1 MEKKLI
7 RHTLFWAIVLGL
19 LFVGRA
25 FALPCL
31 RVNKYITLPKGT
43 VEGRLDN
50 GLRYIILPNEL
61 PSHNIEV
68 RMVMNVGSLQEE
80 NDQRGG
86 AHFLEHSAFIG
97 TKHFPQ
103 RTLIDYFERQGMKF
117 GRDINAFTGF
127 DRTIYWLS
135 LPHHSENDGVLDT
148 TFLALR
154 DWLCDLSFDDE
165 RVKKE
170 RGVIVE
176 ELRGYQQNDDFYSLK
191 MGQNRY
197 ADRIPLGTERDIN
210 SIDSDR
216 LKAFYKR
223 WYTPSHA
230 TVLVI
235 GQVNV
240 AKIVEKM
247 RKTVGTIPAKADK
260 KPFKKLPMTYAKGAA
275 WMQLSDSMQRENKI
289 ELIIPHPTI
298 VEKTLQDAVNKQ
310 RMRML
315 AQCLSERFA
324 AYSIRCNVSNDWY
337 LADKDHFVLSFRGAS
352 SALLAQ
358 QLAAASYE
366 CRRLLQRGVGQDELQ
381 QLIHTRLVHLLPDT
395 TQQLSSDLCDDFIDY
410 ITAGDRPL
418 WHPDDV
424 EWVRS
429 QVKMTTSLQLQEC
442 LKSILKAM
450 KRSRL
455 YAYTYVADNANA
467 PLLNAKQADLA
478 WKQGWKR
485 PLESYVYRQ
494 KEQPKEETLNLPLC
508 LKQAPTFTN
517 ASIENR
523 KKWPELGIEEIQLTN
538 GIKLLVRPT
547 LDEDST
553 IYLAAVGRGG
563 TADLSPQMQLKVHDA
578 VSYVDMGGLAKVS
591 CDTLLTVMTQQ
602 QLSMTVGEDAYWHQL
617 LASAPAKSATELFNL
632 AYEKLCFPGV
642 NREDFAETVA
652 SELESVG
659 KETLLDR
666 LLAHDPDR
674 LMTNTIDSLVGNI
687 AAGSEQ
693 LITKEALQAL
703 NIDTLTNYYK
713 RLFGN
718 PSELTIILTGNFNA
732 AHVVPKAIATFA
744 QMQVPHSPLPLN
756 NAPFAAKKQK
766 FLKGFEG
773 GNDHQTVANYIFAGN
788 YTPSLQATLSMKLIR
803 DVLQD
808 RVLKVLRE
816 GENIVYSPYVDLY
829 YNGVPQQKYHF
840 VINLSLK
847 DENLQRAEILLQSIL
862 KDLKEKPVSTTEL
875 DKLKRSFL
883 VTKDKVL
890 TDKAP
895 SEWKTAL
902 MSLVK
907 NGESLHDFNDYAAC
921 LNGITPAMVQKMI
934 SEMLDWNHRMV
945 VFKSQK

>member
-7 RHTLFWAIVLGL
+7 RHSLFWAIVLGL

-61 PSHNIEV
+61 PRHNIEV
-68 RMVMNVGSLQEE
+68 RMVMDVGSLQEE

-97 TKHFPQ
+97 TKHFPE
-103 RTLIDYFERQGMKF
+103 RTLIDYFEQQGMKF

-135 LPHHSENDGVLDT
+135 LPHHSENDGMLDT

-154 DWLCDLSFDDE
+154 DWLCDLSFDNE

-197 ADRIPLGTERDIN
+197 ADRIPLGTQRDIN

-240 AKIVEKM
+240 AEIVEKM

-260 KPFKKLPMTYAKGAA
+260 KPSKQLPMTYAKGAA

-315 AQCLSERFA
+315 VQCLSERFA
-324 AYSIRCNVSNDWY
+324 ADSIRCNVSNDWY

-352 SALLAQ
+352 SSQLTQ

-366 CRRLLQRGVGQDELQ
+366 CRRLLQRGVGQNELQ

-395 TQQLSSDLCDDFIDY
+395 TQQLSADLCDDFIDY

-455 YAYTYVADNANA
+455 YAYTHVADSANA
-467 PLLNAKQADLA
+467 PLLNVKQADLA

-494 KEQPKEETLNLPLC
+494 KAQPKEETLNLPLC

-523 KKWPELGIEEIQLTN
+523 KKWSELGVEEIQLTN

-617 LASAPAKSATELFNL
+617 LASAPAKKATALFDL
-632 AYEKLCFPGV
+632 TYEKLCFPGI

-652 SELESVG
+652 SELENVG

-666 LLAHDPDR
+666 LLAHDSDR
-674 LMTNTIDSLVGNI
+674 LMTNTIDSLVGNV
-687 AAGSEQ
+687 AAGSER
-693 LITKEALQAL
+693 LVTKATLQAL
-703 NIDTLTNYYK
+703 NIDTITNYYK

-718 PSELTIILTGNFNA
+718 PSGLTIILTGNFDA

-744 QMQVPHSPLPLN
+744 QMQVPQSPLPLN
-756 NAPFAAKKQK
+756 NAPFAAKKHK
-766 FLKGFEG
+766 FFKGFEG
-773 GNDHQTVANYIFAGN
+773 GNDHQTVAKYIFAGN

-808 RVLKVLRE
+808 CVLKVLRE

-847 DENLQRAEILLQSIL
+847 DENLQRAENLLQSIL
-862 KDLKEKPVSTTEL
+862 KDLKEKPVSTVEL

-921 LNGITPAMVQKMI
+921 LNGIMPAMVQKMI
-934 SEMLDWNHRMV
+934 SEILNWNHRMV

>member
-7 RHTLFWAIVLGL
+7 RHSLFWAIVLGL

-61 PSHNIEV
+61 PRHNIEV

-80 NDQRGG
+80 NNQRGG

-103 RTLIDYFERQGMKF
+103 RTLIDYFEQQGMKF

-154 DWLCDLSFDDE
+154 DWLCDLSFDNE

-176 ELRGYQQNDDFYSLK
+176 ELRDYQQNDDFYSLK

-240 AKIVEKM
+240 AEIVEKL

-260 KPFKKLPMTYAKGAA
+260 KSFKPLPMTYAKGAA
-275 WMQLSDSMQRENKI
+275 WMQLPDSMQRENKI

-315 AQCLSERFA
+315 VQCLSNRLA
-324 AYSIRCNVSNDWY
+324 ADSVHGDVSNNWY
-337 LADKDHFVLSFRGAS
+337 LADKDHFVVALRGAS
-352 SALLAQ
+352 ANHLAQ
-358 QLAAASYE
+358 QLAGVGNE
-366 CRRLLQRGVGQDELQ
+366 CRRLLQLPLDANELQ
-381 QLIHTRLVHLLPDT
+381 RLIDARLAQLQPDT
-395 TQQLSSDLCDDFIDY
+395 TQHLSADLCDDFIDY

-418 WHPDDV
+418 RDANDV
-424 EWVRS
+424 EWVRK
-429 QVKMTTSLQLQEC
+429 QVAATTSRQLQTL
-442 LKSILKAM
+442 LKRLLRAM

-455 YAYTYVADNANA
+455 YAYTVATGGQNDT
-467 PLLNAKQADLA
+467 LLTAQRADEA
-478 WKQGWKR
+478 WKQGWRR
-485 PLESYVYRQ
+485 PIVPYVDRHIVI
-494 KEQPKEETLNLPLC
+494 ENDTVALPLC
-508 LKQAPTFTN
+508 LKTPAKVKPGSVKSQH
-517 ASIENR
+517 R
-523 KKWPELGIEEIQLTN
+523 WPELGLNDVQLTN
-538 GIKLLVRPT
+538 GIRLLVRPT
-547 LDEDST
+547 MDEDHT
-553 IYLAAVGRGG
+553 LFLVAVGRGG
-563 TADLSPQMQLKVHDA
+563 TADLPPAALLKYHDA
-578 VSYVDMGGLAKVS
+578 VSYVDMGGLAKVTS
-591 CDTLLTVMTQQ
+591 DTLLSVMTQE
-602 QLSMTVGEDAYWHQL
+602 QLSMTVGEDAFWHQL
-617 LASAPAKSATELFNL
+617 LASSPAKKATELFNL
-632 AYEKLCFPGV
+632 VYEKLCFPGI
-642 NREDFAETVA
+642 NRQDFSECVA
-652 SELESVG
+652 NEQANAG
-659 KETLLDR
+659 KTTLLDR
-666 LLAHDPDR
+666 LLAHDADR
-674 LMTNTIDSLVGNI
+674 LMTNTIDSLVGDGGAMNKECAMK
-687 AAGSEQ
+687 AALE
-693 LITKEALQAL
+693 TL
-703 NIDTLTNYYK
+703 NIDTLTHYYK
-713 RLFGN
+713 RLFAN
-718 PSELTIILTGNFNA
+718 PSQLTIILTGNFDEGDVTA
-732 AHVVPKAIATFA
+732 KAIATFS
-744 QMQVPHSPLPLN
+744 QMVPQAEPLPRKEE
-756 NAPFAAKKQK
+756 PFRRENKV
-766 FLKGFEG
+766 FVKGFEG
-773 GNDHQTVANYIFAGN
+773 GNDHQTVAHYVFAGN
-788 YTPSLQATLSMKLIR
+788 YKPSLQASLTMKLMR

-808 RVLKVLRE
+808 RVLQVLRE
-816 GENIVYSPYVDLY
+816 RENIVYSPYVDIY
-829 YNGVPQQKYHF
+829 YSGIPQQKYHF
-840 VINLSLK
+840 MVTLSLK
-847 DENLQRAEILLQSIL
+847 DENRKRAEELLKGMLDEL
-862 KDLKEKPVSTTEL
+862 KTQPVCTAEL
-875 DKLKRSFL
+875 EKLKRSFL
-883 VTKDKVL
+883 VTKDKIL
-890 TDKAP
+890 NDKAP
-895 SEWKTAL
+895 AEWKTTL

-907 NGESLHDFNDYAAC
+907 NGELLSDFNDYGAC
-921 LNGITPAMVQKMI
+921 LGSITPEMVREMA
-934 SEMLDWNHRMV
+934 SSMLDWNRRIV
-945 VFKSQK
+945 VYKSQKQ

>member
-7 RHTLFWAIVLGL
+7 RHSLFWAIVLGL

-61 PSHNIEV
+61 PRHNIEV
-68 RMVMNVGSLQEE
+68 RMVMDVGSLQEE

-103 RTLIDYFERQGMKF
+103 RTLIDYFEQQGMKF

-154 DWLCDLSFDDE
+154 DWLCDLSFDNE

-210 SIDSDR
+210 SIDSYR

-240 AKIVEKM
+240 AEIVEKL

-260 KPFKKLPMTYAKGAA
+260 KSFKPLPMTYAKGAA
-275 WMQLSDSMQRENKI
+275 WMQLSDSMQR
-289 ELIIPHPTI
+289 
-298 VEKTLQDAVNKQ
+298 
-310 RMRML
+310 MRML
-315 AQCLSERFA
+315 VQCLSERFA
-324 AYSIRCNVSNDWY
+324 ADSIRCNVSNDWY

-352 SALLAQ
+352 SSQLTQ

-366 CRRLLQRGVGQDELQ
+366 CRRLLQCGVGQDELQ
-381 QLIHTRLVHLLPDT
+381 QLIHMRLVHLLPDT

-429 QVKMTTSLQLQEC
+429 QVKMTTTLQLQEY
-442 LKSILKAM
+442 LKSILKDM

-467 PLLNAKQADLA
+467 PLLNVKQADLA
-478 WKQGWKR
+478 WKQGWKH

-494 KEQPKEETLNLPLC
+494 KAQPKEETIKLPSC
-508 LKQAPTFTN
+508 LKQTPTFTN

-553 IYLAAVGRGG
+553 IYLATVGRGG

-578 VSYVDMGGLAKVS
+578 VRYVDMGGLAKVS

-602 QLSMTVGEDAYWHQL
+602 QLSMTVGEDTYWHQL
-617 LASAPAKSATELFNL
+617 LASAPAKSATALFNL

-652 SELESVG
+652 SELENVG

-666 LLAHDPDR
+666 LLAHDSDR
-674 LMTNTIDSLVGNI
+674 LMTNTIDSLVGNV
-687 AAGSEQ
+687 AAGSER
-693 LITKEALQAL
+693 LITKATLQAL

-713 RLFGN
+713 RLFAN
-718 PSELTIILTGNFNA
+718 PSGLTITLTGNFNA
-732 AHVVPKAIATFA
+732 AHVVPKAIATFT
-744 QMQVPHSPLPLN
+744 QMQVPQSPLPLN
-756 NAPFAAKKQK
+756 NSPFAAKKQK
-766 FLKGFEG
+766 FFKGFEG
-773 GNDHQTVANYIFAGN
+773 GNDHQTVANYVFAGN

-816 GENIVYSPYVDLY
+816 NENIVYSPYVDLY

-847 DENLQRAEILLQSIL
+847 DENRQRAEILLQSIL
-862 KDLKEKPVSTTEL
+862 KDLKEKPVSTAEL

-921 LNGITPAMVQKMI
+921 LNSITPAMVQRMI
-934 SEMLDWNHRMV
+934 SEMFDWNHRIV
-945 VFKSQK
+945 VYKSQK

>member
-61 PSHNIEV
+61 PRHNIEV

-80 NDQRGG
+80 NNQRGG

-97 TKHFPQ
+97 TKHFPE

-210 SIDSDR
+210 SIDSER

-240 AKIVEKM
+240 AEIVEKL
-247 RKTVGTIPAKADK
+247 RKTVGTIPAKVNK
-260 KPFKKLPMTYAKGAA
+260 KSFKPLPMTYAKGAA
-275 WMQLSDSMQRENKI
+275 WMQLPDSMQRENKI

-315 AQCLSERFA
+315 VQCLSNRLA
-324 AYSIRCNVSNDWY
+324 ADSVRGDVSNNWY
-337 LADKDHFVLSFRGAS
+337 LADKDHFVVALRGAS
-352 SALLAQ
+352 ANHLAQ
-358 QLAAASYE
+358 QLAGVGNE
-366 CRRLLQRGVGQDELQ
+366 CRRLLQLPLDANELQ
-381 QLIHTRLVHLLPDT
+381 RLIDARLAQLQPDT
-395 TQQLSSDLCDDFIDY
+395 TQHLSADLCDDFIDY

-418 WHPDDV
+418 RDANDV
-424 EWVRS
+424 EWVRK
-429 QVKMTTSLQLQEC
+429 QVAATTSWQLQTL
-442 LKSILKAM
+442 LKRLLRAM

-455 YAYTYVADNANA
+455 YAYTVATGGQNDT
-467 PLLNAKQADLA
+467 LLTAQRADEA
-478 WKQGWKR
+478 WKQGWRR
-485 PLESYVYRQ
+485 PIVPYVDRHIVV
-494 KEQPKEETLNLPLC
+494 ENDTVALPLC
-508 LKQAPTFTN
+508 LKTPAKVKPGSVKSQ
-517 ASIENR
+517 R
-523 KKWPELGIEEIQLTN
+523 RWPELGLNDVQLTN
-538 GIKLLVRPT
+538 GIRLLVRPT
-547 LDEDST
+547 MDEDHT
-553 IYLAAVGRGG
+553 LFLAAVGRGG
-563 TADLSPQMQLKVHDA
+563 TADLPPAALLKYHDA
-578 VSYVDMGGLAKVS
+578 VSYVDMGGLAKVTS
-591 CDTLLTVMTQQ
+591 DTLLSVMTQE
-602 QLSMTVGEDAYWHQL
+602 QLSMTVGEDAFWHQL
-617 LASAPAKSATELFNL
+617 LASSPAKKATELFNL
-632 AYEKLCFPGV
+632 VYEKLCFPGI
-642 NREDFAETVA
+642 NRQDFSECVA
-652 SELESVG
+652 NEQANAG
-659 KETLLDR
+659 KTTLLDR
-666 LLAHDPDR
+666 LLAHDADR
-674 LMTNTIDSLVGNI
+674 LMTNTIDSLVGDGGAMNKDCAMK
-687 AAGSEQ
+687 AALE
-693 LITKEALQAL
+693 TL
-703 NIDTLTNYYK
+703 NIDTLTHYYK
-713 RLFGN
+713 RLFAN
-718 PSELTIILTGNFNA
+718 PSQLTIILTGNFDEA
-732 AHVVPKAIATFA
+732 DVTAKAIATFS
-744 QMQVPHSPLPLN
+744 QMVPQAEPLPRKEE
-756 NAPFAAKKQK
+756 PFRRENKV
-766 FLKGFEG
+766 FVKGFEG
-773 GNDHQTVANYIFAGN
+773 GNDHQTVVHYVFAGN
-788 YTPSLQATLSMKLIR
+788 YKPSLQASLTMKLMR

-808 RVLKVLRE
+808 RVLQVLRE
-816 GENIVYSPYVDLY
+816 RENIVYSPYVDMY
-829 YNGVPQQKYHF
+829 YSGIPQQKYHF
-840 VINLSLK
+840 MVTLSLK
-847 DENLQRAEILLQSIL
+847 DENRKRAEELLKGMLDEL
-862 KDLKEKPVSTTEL
+862 KTQPVCTAEL
-875 DKLKRSFL
+875 EKLKRSFL
-883 VTKDKVL
+883 VTKDKIL
-890 TDKAP
+890 NDKAP
-895 SEWKTAL
+895 AEWKTTL

-907 NGESLHDFNDYAAC
+907 NGESLSDFNDYSVC
-921 LNGITPAMVQKMI
+921 LGSITPEMVREMA
-934 SEMLDWNHRMV
+934 SSMLDWNRRIV
-945 VFKSQK
+945 VYKSQKQ